1 MPLLDILAYI
11 GATTLRK
18 IIEVAVAPT
27 EVAAAPTE
35 VAAAPTEVAAAKATQ
50 MSESKHDL
58 AAIKA
63 RAKAHHL
70 KGPYEAP
77 DPALRRS
84 ERIAARR
91 DYIFKGDAPT
101 KFHVF
106 GTLFYNG
113 YRTFSMS
120 GPKAANTAF
129 AALADNHYTVAL
141 DGCTLAD
148 PIITLK
154 VGGRPDPHRL
164 ITEKGEGKVAQYMVN
179 AAGQRNGF
187 YKEWADGK
195 LVLSERFK
203 ENIRY

>member
-11 GATTLRK
+11 GATTLHK
-18 IIEVAVAPT
+18 IIEVAITPT
-27 EVAAAPTE
+27 EVAAASTPEVVIPTQE
-35 VAAAPTEVAAAKATQ
+35 
-50 MSESKHDL
+50 MSEPRHDL

-63 RAKAHHL
+63 RATAHHL

-77 DPALRRS
+77 PPHLRRS
-84 ERIAARR
+84 ARLAARR
-91 DYIFKGDAPT
+91 DYTFKGDTPT
-101 KFHVF
+101 KFHIF
-106 GTLFYNG
+106 GALFYNG

-148 PIITLK
+148 ATITLK
-154 VGGRPDPHRL
+154 VGDRPDPHRL
-164 ITEKGEGKVAQYMVN
+164 VTEKSEGKVAQYMVN

-187 YKEWADGK
+187 YKEWTGGK
-195 LVLSERFK
+195 LVLSERYK
-203 ENIRY
+203 EGVRYY

>member
-11 GATTLRK
+11 GATTIGK
-18 IIEVAVAPT
+18 IIE
-27 EVAAAPTE
+27 AATPQ
-35 VAAAPTEVAAAKATQ
+35 AA
-50 MSESKHDL
+50 MSESVEPKHDL

-63 RAKAHHL
+63 RAAAVNL

-91 DYIFKGDAPT
+91 DYTFKGDAPS
-101 KFHVF
+101 KFHIF
-106 GTLFYNG
+106 GALFYNG

-120 GPKAANTAF
+120 GPKAAAAAF
-129 AALADNHYTVAL
+129 AALADDHYTVAL
-141 DGCTLAD
+141 NNCTLAD
-148 PIITLK
+148 PVITLK
-154 VGGRPDPHRL
+154 VGDRPDPHRL
-164 ITEKGEGKVAQYMVN
+164 ITEKSEGKVVQYMVN

-187 YKEWADGK
+187 YKEWIGGK
-195 LVLSERFK
+195 LVVSECFK